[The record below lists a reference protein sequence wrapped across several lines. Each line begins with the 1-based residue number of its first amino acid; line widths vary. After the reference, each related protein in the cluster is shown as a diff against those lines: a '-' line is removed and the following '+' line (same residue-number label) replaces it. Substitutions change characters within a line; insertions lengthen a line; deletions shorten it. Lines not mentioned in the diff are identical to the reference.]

1 MAPRSV
7 RTKRRACMPYI
18 VVKDGRYYSGAPL
31 PVSGD
36 AKRQSVLEQRL
47 IWTPYKKEAKR
58 YVKRAW
64 AEKAALRVM
73 GVVEEVRK

>member
-1 MAPRSV
+1 
-7 RTKRRACMPYI
+7 MPYI
-18 VVKDGRYYSGAPL
+18 IVKDGRYYSGAPL
-31 PVSGD
+31 YNSD
-36 AKRQSVLEQRL
+36 ADAQQSTLEQRL

-64 AEKAALRVM
+64 AEKAALRVT

>member
-1 MAPRSV
+1 
-7 RTKRRACMPYI
+7 MPYI

-31 PVSGD
+31 PVSGET
-36 AKRQSVLEQRL
+36 KRQSVLEQRL

-73 GVVEEVRK
+73 GVVEEVGK

>member
-1 MAPRSV
+1 
-7 RTKRRACMPYI
+7 MPYV
-18 VVKDGRYYSGAPL
+18 VVKEGRYYSGSPL
-31 PVSGD
+31 KPGID
-36 AKRQSVLEQRL
+36 PRL

-64 AEKAALRVM
+64 ADKAAQRVA

>member
-1 MAPRSV
+1 
-7 RTKRRACMPYI
+7 MPYL

-31 PVSGD
+31 PVALD
-36 AKRQSVLEQRL
+36 DQQTLLEDRL

-64 AEKAALRVM
+64 ADKAASRVK